1 MPLGTMTEL
10 LILSIGGWSAQR
22 INGEGALLRP
32 VTDMKD
38 EPPKVEMVA
47 IEKPADANI
56 VIGQTHFIKSAEDLY
71 EAMVN
76 SVPGVKFGVAFC
88 EASGPRLVRV
98 EGNDDE
104 LKRCATENAM
114 RVGAGHTFF
123 VVMRNAFP
131 VNVLQR
137 IREVPEVCS
146 IFCATAN
153 EVVILVAES
162 SKGRGIIGVIDGQ
175 PPLGVETDSDAK
187 ERKEFLRKIGY
198 KR

>member
-1 MPLGTMTEL
+1 
-10 LILSIGGWSAQR
+10 
-22 INGEGALLRP
+22 LRP
-32 VTDMKD
+32 VTGMKGD
-38 EPPKVEMVA
+38 SPRIETVA

-76 SVPGVKFGVAFC
+76 SVPSAKFGVAFC

-104 LKRCATENAM
+104 LKRCATENAL

-123 VVMRNAFP
+123 VVMRDAFP

-137 IREVPEVCS
+137 IREAPEVCNV
-146 IFCATAN
+146 FCATAN
-153 EVVILVAES
+153 EVAVVVAES

-175 PPLGVETDSDAK
+175 PPLGVETDNDAK

>member
-1 MPLGTMTEL
+1 
-10 LILSIGGWSAQR
+10 
-22 INGEGALLRP
+22 
-32 VTDMKD
+32 MKD